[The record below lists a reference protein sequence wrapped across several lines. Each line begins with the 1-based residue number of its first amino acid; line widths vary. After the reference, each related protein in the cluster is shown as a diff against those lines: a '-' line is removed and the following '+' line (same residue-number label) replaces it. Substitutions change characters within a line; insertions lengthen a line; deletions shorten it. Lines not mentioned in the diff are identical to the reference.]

1 MLPRD
6 KFDTTS
12 SKSTTNRAV
21 RHPDSS
27 TGLKTP
33 IQFVKGV
40 GPKLG
45 AVFNSRDIHTV
56 GDLFHFFPRAYED
69 RSQVKTIA
77 ALEDGVK
84 ATLTVRVLGSRSIP
98 IQKLGR
104 SLFEVR
110 CTDLAS
116 SGSLSLKWF
125 HLPRGL
131 DRRMQ
136 VGAQFVVTG
145 KIKDYQGR
153 KEIVHPE
160 ITWGA
165 VLDEAR
171 VEGNSN
177 VGRVVPIY
185 VELDGIP
192 SRTFRKVLWEALEK
206 FGHSI
211 PEDLPIGLSAR
222 RDLPTAAEAFRAVH
236 FPPEDV
242 GVDLKLLLDFD
253 TPAHRRL
260 IYDEFFKFEYL
271 MLRQKLNLEKSA
283 AFSFGQKGGVER
295 VKSLILK
302 LPFQLTRGQ
311 LNAIREVLE
320 DLKQPH
326 PMNRLVQGDVGS
338 GKTAVAFLTAACVV
352 AEGHQ
357 VALMAPTEIL
367 AEQHFLN
374 LRKLWGDRVSAVLV
388 TGKTG
393 TAERTRVQSLLSRGY
408 PVLVVGTHALLEDWL
423 SFKCLSYVLIDEQHR
438 FGVEQRQKLRNQ
450 GSRVDSE
457 SGQAVLPHSLIL
469 TATPIPRT
477 LALTAFADLTVST
490 ISELPPGRSPIK
502 TRVIRDATQRAKA
515 YQSIRDE
522 LLSGRQAYFIFPLVN
537 DSEAEGF
544 THLKSA
550 VAQAEYLAEEVFQ
563 GCRVGLLH
571 GQMRPEQKAAV
582 MDQFKAGVVKI
593 LVSTTVVEVGVD
605 VPNATVIAIEHSERF
620 GLSQL
625 HQLRGRVGRGQNQSY
640 CFLFAA
646 QSRGGTVSER
656 LEVLEQT
663 HDGFKIAEAD
673 LEIRGP
679 GEFLGTRQAGS
690 LPFRL
695 GNLVRDRDVLLQA
708 RDDAMQVTREDPDL
722 KSHENGPLRDYFARE
737 GQKQFGRLGTF

>member
-1 MLPRD
+1 MLPKD

-12 SKSTTNRAV
+12 SKSPTN
-21 RHPDSS
+21 SS
-27 TGLKTP
+27 GTRTVSVSGLETP
-33 IQFVKGV
+33 IQFIKGV

-45 AVFNSRDIHTV
+45 AVFNSREIYTV
-56 GDLFHFFPRAYED
+56 RDLFHFFPRGYED
-69 RSQVKTIA
+69 RSQSQSITT
-77 ALEDGVK
+77 LEDGAK
-84 ATLTVRVLGSRSIP
+84 ATLSVRVLSSRSIP

-116 SGSLSLKWF
+116 TGGISLKWF

-131 DRRMQ
+131 DRKMQ
-136 VGAQFVVTG
+136 AGAQFVVTG
-145 KIKDYQGR
+145 KVKDYQGR

-160 ITWGA
+160 ITWGTM
-165 VLDEAR
+165 LEEAKA
-171 VEGNSN
+171 EGNSN
-177 VGRVVPIY
+177 VGRIVPIY
-185 VELDGIP
+185 VELEGIP

-206 FGHSI
+206 FGSAV
-211 PEDLPIGLSAR
+211 PEDLPVGLSASR
-222 RDLPTAAEAFRAVH
+222 GLPTAAEAIRALH
-236 FPPEDV
+236 FPPEEV
-242 GVDLKLLLDFD
+242 GADLQALVEFE

-271 MLRQKLNLEKSA
+271 MLRQKLNVEKAA
-283 AFSFGQKGGVER
+283 AFSFGHRGGVDR
-295 VKSLILK
+295 VKSLIRE

-311 LNAIREVLE
+311 LNAIREILD
-320 DLKQPH
+320 DLRAPH

-352 AEGHQ
+352 SEGHQ
-357 VALMAPTEIL
+357 AALMAPTEIL
-367 AEQHFLN
+367 AEQHYLN
-374 LRKLWGDRVSAVLV
+374 LRKLWGEKIPAVLV

-393 TAERTRVQSLLSRGY
+393 TSERARVQSLLSSGQ
-408 PVLVVGTHALLEDWL
+408 PLLVIGTHALLEDWL
-423 SFKCLSYVLIDEQHR
+423 SFKTLSYVMIDEQHR
-438 FGVEQRQKLRNQ
+438 FGVEQRRTLRNQ
-450 GSRVDSE
+450 GSRIDPE
-457 SGQAVLPHSLIL
+457 SGKMALPHSLIL

-502 TRVIRDATQRAKA
+502 TRVIRDSAQRTQA
-515 YQSIRDE
+515 YQAIREE
-522 LLSGRQAYFIFPLVN
+522 LLQGRQAYFIFPLVN

-550 VAQAEYLAEEVFQ
+550 VAQAEYLADEVFP
-563 GCRVGLLH
+563 GHRVGLLH
-571 GQMRPEQKAAV
+571 GQMRSDQKATV
-582 MDQFKAGVVKI
+582 MEQFKSGAIKV

-605 VPNATVIAIEHSERF
+605 VPNATVIAIEHAERF

-625 HQLRGRVGRGQNQSY
+625 HQLRGRVGRGQYQSH
-640 CFLFAA
+640 CFLFSA
-646 QSRGGTVSER
+646 QSRGGTVNAR

-663 HDGFKIAEAD
+663 QDGFKIAEAD

-695 GNLVRDRDVLLQA
+695 GNLVRDRELLLQA
-708 RDDAMQVTREDPDL
+708 RDDAMNVLRQDPEL
-722 KSHENGPLRDYFARE
+722 RCEIHKPLSEYFSRE
-737 GQKQFGRLGTF
+737 GERQFGRLGTF